1 MNRFEIKGIG
11 IYALEMIC
19 IIMFSTMLDI
29 AIYLILGIAELSE
42 LGDSLIFQIGLAMF
56 EAVLGIYCMNQIN
69 EDIFDEEN

>member
-19 IIMFSTMLDI
+19 IIMFSVMLDI
-29 AIYLILGIAELSE
+29 AIYLMLGIAELSE
-42 LGDSLIFQIGLAMF
+42 LGDSLIFQIGLAVF

-69 EDIFDEEN
+69 EDIFDEED

>member
-19 IIMFSTMLDI
+19 IIMFSVMLDI
-29 AIYLILGIAELSE
+29 AIYLMLGIAELSE
-42 LGDSLIFQIGLAMF
+42 LGDSLIFQIGLAVF
-56 EAVLGIYCMNQIN
+56 EAALGIYCMNQIN